1 MPNEEKLVEYL
12 KWVTA
17 DLHETRQRL
26 EEVESGRHEPVAIVG
41 IACRFPGD
49 VRSAEDLWELVSEGR
64 DAITGFPTDR
74 GWDLGTLAGGDSAT
88 LQGGFLYD
96 AAEFDPGFFGISP
109 REALAM
115 DPQQRLLLQT
125 TWEAIE
131 RAGIDPASL
140 RGSETG
146 VFVGTNGQDYGHVL
160 IASEEDVEGHAGMGT
175 AASVISGRISYTFGF
190 EGPAVTIDTACS
202 SSLVGLHLAAQ
213 ALRNGECSLALAGGV
228 TVMATASNFAGFTRQ
243 GGLAASGR
251 CKAFSDDADGTG
263 WSEGIGVLLV
273 EKLSDAHRNGHP
285 VLAVVVG
292 SAINQDGAS
301 NGLSA
306 PNGPSQR
313 RVIQSALASA
323 GLAASE
329 VDAVEAH
336 GTGTVLGDPIE
347 AQALLATYGA
357 ERTSPLRL
365 GAVKSNIGHTQAA
378 AGVAGVIKMVM
389 ALQHGSLPR
398 TLHVA
403 SPSTHVDWTA
413 GNVELLTEATPW
425 PRGERPRRAG
435 ISSFGVSG
443 TNAHVIVEEAPD
455 SPGVNGGAE
464 APELSDPAETIGV
477 GTRSPQGAGQSES
490 IPNGE
495 PRGGQAA
502 ASDGW
507 TAAGSGAVVADPRQ
521 AAVSSGQ
528 TRAGSGQ
535 ATAGSAQTTAGGG
548 QTTAGSAQTTAGTEQ
563 TTAGSAHT
571 TAGSAQAAVCPF
583 GFGAGTAQDHELP
596 LIVSAKSD
604 AALRARIDQVS
615 TLIAN
620 GANPAQVGYSLLTT
634 RTTNFDH
641 RAVLLNGT
649 TIASGRTQR
658 KPIAA
663 LFSGQGAQRL
673 GMGKELYETSDT
685 FRNAFDDVTRYLEA
699 DLDDVIW
706 GDDEEALNQ
715 TGITQPAIF
724 AIEVALY
731 RLLESYGFKADHV
744 AGHSIGEIAA
754 AHVAGVLSLE
764 DAARLVNA
772 RARLMQALPQT
783 GAMFAVKATE
793 EEVREHLT
801 NDVDVDV
808 AAINGTND
816 IVIAGDEAQAQ
827 KVAENW
833 EHKRLRVSHAFHS
846 PLMEPML
853 DDFREA
859 ITHITLHKPRIPIH
873 TSGDVTTIDYWV
885 GHVRDTVRFTDNV
898 PTDAICVE
906 IGPTGVL
913 SALVDGCIPTLR
925 KDKSEPLAVA
935 TALAKLYVSGAQI
948 DWRRFYPHGTK
959 IALPTYPFDTQR
971 YWPKGGT
978 APGGPGRQSQPAL
991 HELNW
996 IDATV
1001 TANPVSAA
1009 RWAIIGG
1016 DEFDLA
1022 HVLYSA
1028 GQTVTGYGE
1037 TLKQAAHT
1045 TTPDVFVVSVS
1056 GDGTPESTHAQTTRI
1071 LELLQEAGEY
1081 TARIV
1086 FVSHDTSED
1095 LTAAAAW
1102 GLIRSAQMENPG
1114 RFLLFDTDGLDVSG
1128 ALLPKLVAWD
1138 EPQVRVRN
1146 GQTTVP
1152 RLQEVQKSDQKHEW
1166 DKDRTVL
1173 ITGGTGG
1180 LGAELARHLVT
1191 RYEVKH
1197 LLLASRRGEDSP
1209 GAAELRKELEDKG
1222 ATVTIAAADVSKRD
1236 DVTTLLSAAQR
1247 PLQAI
1252 VHTAGVLEDALI
1264 DALTPEHLA
1273 KVLGPKVDAAWH
1285 LRHATDVKLVLY
1297 SSVSGVMGAAGQA
1310 NYAAAN
1316 SYLDALA
1323 TKHDNTISLAWGPWA
1338 QDSGMTAGLSQAAMD
1353 RMSRSGMPPLAVE
1366 QGLALFDAALGHTRS
1381 VLVPIHVAAQRGPV
1395 SKLLGG
1401 TTEAPQEKAA
1411 VTVLDRLR
1419 NAGPEERETMVRD
1432 LVTGTSAALLGHPD
1446 PGAVDPR
1453 KDFLELGFDSL
1464 IAVELRN
1471 QLNELLGLKLV
1482 GSVVFDNKTPSNL
1495 AQHLLGELGSLH
1507 SGASQANGVEVA
1519 AEDTVFGL
1527 FMDAVTKNNVAA
1539 GLQMLKGVANLR
1551 PMFSSP
1557 AELDELPEPVTLADG
1572 PKLPKLICI
1581 SAPGA
1586 TAGVHMYARLAAHL
1600 RGKRQVS
1607 ALPLVGFG
1615 AGEPLP
1621 KDAAAVNRWVAE
1633 AVLHASDGDPFV
1645 LVGHSS
1651 GGTLAYLAAGVIE
1664 DTWGI
1669 KADGVIMLD
1678 TLSLNYDNREGMDF
1692 ESVTSNYFNTM
1703 DSPAVN
1709 MNSARLSAMAHWF
1722 PRIIDTG
1729 IHTTVPKLL
1738 IRCDREVR
1746 GTDLVTTNQD
1756 VAVPTDYIRFVATD
1770 HMAMV
1775 KEDAHLTAEVM
1786 EDWLAAFHPV
1796 KA

>member
-26 EEVESGRHEPVAIVG
+26 EEVESGRHEPIAIVG

-49 VRSAEDLWELVSEGR
+49 VRSAEDLWDLVSEGR

-202 SSLVGLHLAAQ
+202 SSLVGLHLAAA
-213 ALRNGECSLALAGGV
+213 ALRNGECSLAVAGGV

-243 GGLAASGR
+243 GGLAVSGR

-263 WSEGIGVLLV
+263 WSEGVGVLLV
-273 EKLSDAHRNGHP
+273 EKLSDAQRDGHP

-292 SAINQDGAS
+292 SAVNQDGAS

-313 RVIQSALASA
+313 RVIQAALASA
-323 GLAASE
+323 GLAADE
-329 VDAVEAH
+329 VGAVEAH

-347 AQALLATYGA
+347 AQALLATYGTERA
-357 ERTSPLRL
+357 EPLRL

-389 ALQHGSLPR
+389 ALQRETLPR
-398 TLHVA
+398 TLHVSA
-403 SPSTHVDWTA
+403 PSSHVDWTA
-413 GNVELLTEATPW
+413 GNIELLTEAEPW
-425 PRGERPRRAG
+425 PRGEQPRRAG

-443 TNAHVIVEEAPD
+443 TNAHVIIEEAPEPTED
-455 SPGVNGGAE
+455 SDEP
-464 APELSDPAETIGV
+464 
-477 GTRSPQGAGQSES
+477 TR
-490 IPNGE
+490 
-495 PRGGQAA
+495 
-502 ASDGW
+502 
-507 TAAGSGAVVADPRQ
+507 
-521 AAVSSGQ
+521 
-528 TRAGSGQ
+528 
-535 ATAGSAQTTAGGG
+535 
-548 QTTAGSAQTTAGTEQ
+548 
-563 TTAGSAHT
+563 
-571 TAGSAQAAVCPF
+571 CPF
-583 GFGAGTAQDHELP
+583 GFGTEADELP
-596 LIVSAKSD
+596 LVVSAKS
-604 AALRARIDQVS
+604 ANALQTRVDQVRALTDS
-615 TLIAN
+615 
-620 GANPAQVGYSLLTT
+620 PAAVGYSLLTT
-634 RTTNFDH
+634 RSTGFEH
-641 RAVLLNGT
+641 RAVLLNGVT
-649 TIASGRTQR
+649 LASGQTQR
-658 KPIAA
+658 KPVAA

-673 GMGKELYETSDT
+673 GMGKDLYETSDT
-685 FRNAFDDVTRYLEA
+685 FRAAFDNVAQHLDV
-699 DLDDVIW
+699 DLDDAMW
-706 GDDEEALNQ
+706 GTDEEALNQ
-715 TGITQPAIF
+715 TGTTQPALF
-724 AIEVALY
+724 ALQVALY
-731 RLLESYGFKADHV
+731 RLLESYGFKPDHV

-754 AHVAGVLSLE
+754 AHVAGVLTLE
-764 DAARLVNA
+764 DAATLVQE
-772 RARLMQALPQT
+772 RARLMQALPQS

-793 EEVREHLT
+793 AEVRKHLT
-801 NDVDVDV
+801 AQVDI
-808 AAINGTND
+808 AAINGPND
-816 IVIAGDEAQAQ
+816 IVIAGDEATARAIAQ
-827 KVAENW
+827 NW
-833 EHKRLRVSHAFHS
+833 EHKQLRVSHAFHS

-853 DDFREA
+853 DDFRNA
-859 ITHITLHKPRIPIH
+859 IKHIDFHKPRIPIH
-873 TSGDVTTIDYWV
+873 TSGDVTTVGYWV
-885 GHVRDTVRFTDNV
+885 DHVRNTVRFTENV
-898 PTDAICVE
+898 EKIGEATFIE

-925 KDKSEPLAVA
+925 KDKPEPAAVL
-935 TALAKLYVSGAQI
+935 TALAKLYVSGVNV
-948 DWRRFYPHGTK
+948 DWRKFFPRGNK

-971 YWPKGGT
+971 FWPKGGT
-978 APGGPGRQSQPAL
+978 APSGPAKSQPAL
-991 HELNW
+991 HELQW
-996 IDATV
+996 VDATV
-1001 TANPVSAA
+1001 TASPIAAA

-1037 TLKQAAHT
+1037 TLAEAAKT
-1045 TTPDVFVVSVS
+1045 TKPDVFIVAVS
-1056 GDGTPESTHAQTTRI
+1056 GDGTPESTHAQTQRVLAI
-1071 LELLQEAGEY
+1071 LQEANDY
-1081 TARIV
+1081 SAHIV
-1086 FVSHDTSED
+1086 FVSGEND
-1095 LTAAAAW
+1095 LTAAATA
-1102 GLIRSAQMENPG
+1102 GLVRSAQMENPG

-1138 EPQVRVRN
+1138 EPHVKVRN

-1152 RLQEVQKSDQKHEW
+1152 RLQETQKTEGKYEW
-1166 DKDRTVL
+1166 DPNKTVL

-1180 LGAELARHLVT
+1180 LGAELAKHLVT
-1191 RYEVKH
+1191 RHNVKH
-1197 LLLASRRGEDSP
+1197 LLLASRRGEESP
-1209 GAAELRKELEDKG
+1209 KATELRQELEAQG
-1222 ATVTIAAADVSKRD
+1222 ATVTIAAADVSKAD
-1236 DVTTLLSAAQR
+1236 DVTTLLSAAHK

-1252 VHTAGVLEDALI
+1252 IHTAGVLDDALI
-1264 DALTPEHLA
+1264 DALTPDSVT
-1273 KVLGPKVDAAWH
+1273 KVLTPKVDAAWH
-1285 LRHATDVKLVLY
+1285 LRNATDVPLVLY
-1297 SSVSGVMGAAGQA
+1297 SSVSGVMGAAGQG

-1323 TKHDNTISLAWGPWA
+1323 QSTENTISLAWGPWA

-1353 RMSRSGMPPLAVE
+1353 RMQRSGMPPLAVE
-1366 QGLALFDAALGHTRS
+1366 QGLALFDAALAHRKAL
-1381 VLVPIHVAAQRGPV
+1381 LVPIHVAAQRGPV

-1401 TTEAPQEKAA
+1401 TSEQPQEKAA

-1419 NAGPEERETMVRD
+1419 NATPQDREGMVRD

-1446 PGAVDPR
+1446 PSAVDPQ

-1471 QLNELLGLKLV
+1471 QLNELLSLKLA
-1482 GSVVFDNKTPSNL
+1482 GSVVFDHKTPANL
-1495 AQHLLGELGSLH
+1495 AQHLVTELGTLH
-1507 SGASQANGVEVA
+1507 SGGSTGNGVEVA

-1557 AELDELPEPVTLADG
+1557 AELDDLPEAVTLADG

-1664 DTWGI
+1664 ETWGI
-1669 KADGVIMLD
+1669 KPDGVIMLD

-1738 IRCDREVR
+1738 VRCANEVR

-1756 VAVPTDYIRFVATD
+1756 VSVPADDIRLVATD

-1786 EDWLAAFHPV
+1786 EDWLKAFHPV
-1796 KA
+1796 TS

>member
-26 EEVESGRHEPVAIVG
+26 EEVESGRHEPIAIVG

-49 VRSAEDLWELVSEGR
+49 VRSAEDLWDLVSEGR

-202 SSLVGLHLAAQ
+202 SSLVGLHLAAA
-213 ALRNGECSLALAGGV
+213 ALRNGECSLAVAGGV

-243 GGLAASGR
+243 GGLAVSGR

-263 WSEGIGVLLV
+263 WSEGVGVLLV
-273 EKLSDAHRNGHP
+273 ERLSDAQRNGHP

-292 SAINQDGAS
+292 SAVNQDGAS

-313 RVIQSALASA
+313 RVIQAALASA
-323 GLAASE
+323 GLAADE
-329 VDAVEAH
+329 VGAVEAH

-357 ERTSPLRL
+357 ERAEPLRL

-389 ALQHGSLPR
+389 ALRRETLPR
-398 TLHVA
+398 TLHVSA
-403 SPSTHVDWTA
+403 PSSHVDWAA
-413 GNVELLTEATPW
+413 GNIALLTEAEPW
-425 PRGERPRRAG
+425 PRGEQPRRAG

-443 TNAHVIVEEAPD
+443 TNAHVIIEEAP
-455 SPGVNGGAE
+455 SAQ
-464 APELSDPAETIGV
+464 ELSDLPEMIGM
-477 GTRSPQGAGQSES
+477 GGGSPHGAGQSGS
-490 IPNGE
+490 IPN
-495 PRGGQAA
+495 GGQAA
-502 ASDGW
+502 A
-507 TAAGSGAVVADPRQ
+507 AD
-521 AAVSSGQ
+521 SGQ
-528 TRAGSGQ
+528 GAG
-535 ATAGSAQTTAGGG
+535 
-548 QTTAGSAQTTAGTEQ
+548 
-563 TTAGSAHT
+563 
-571 TAGSAQAAVCPF
+571 CPF
-583 GFGAGTAQDHELP
+583 GFGATSTPADEAP
-596 LIVSAKSD
+596 LVVSAKS
-604 AALRARIDQVS
+604 ASALEARATQVRA
-615 TLIAN
+615 LIKN
-620 GANPAQVGYSLLTT
+620 GAEPADLGHSLLTT
-634 RTTNFDH
+634 RSTGFEH
-641 RAVLLNGT
+641 RAVLLNGIT
-649 TIASGRTQR
+649 LASGQTQR
-658 KPIAA
+658 KPVAA

-673 GMGKELYETSDT
+673 GMGKDLYETSDT
-685 FRNAFDDVTRYLEA
+685 FRTAFDNVAQHLDV
-699 DLDDVIW
+699 DLDDAMW
-706 GDDEEALNQ
+706 GTNEEALNQ
-715 TGITQPAIF
+715 TGTTQPALF
-724 AIEVALY
+724 ALQVALY
-731 RLLESYGFKADHV
+731 RLLESYGFKPDHV

-764 DAARLVNA
+764 DAATLVQE
-772 RARLMQALPQT
+772 RARLMQALPQN

-793 EEVREHLT
+793 AEVRKHLT
-801 NDVDVDV
+801 AQVDI
-808 AAINGTND
+808 AAINGPND
-816 IVIAGDEAQAQ
+816 IVIAGEKAEVIAQ
-827 KVAENW
+827 NW
-833 EHKRLRVSHAFHS
+833 EHKQLRVSHAFHS

-853 DDFREA
+853 DDFRNA
-859 ITHITLHKPRIPIH
+859 IEHITLTKPRIPIH
-873 TSGDVTTIDYWV
+873 TSGDVTTVDYWV
-885 GHVRDTVRFTDNV
+885 SHVRDTVRFTENIQKIGEA
-898 PTDAICVE
+898 TFVE

-925 KDKSEPLAVA
+925 KDKPEPAAVL
-935 TALAKLYVSGAQI
+935 TALAKLYVSGANVH
-948 DWRRFYPHGTK
+948 WRKFFPRGNK

-971 YWPKGGT
+971 FWPKGGT
-978 APGGPGRQSQPAL
+978 APSGPAKSQPAL
-991 HELNW
+991 HELHW
-996 IDATV
+996 VDATV
-1001 TANPVSAA
+1001 TASPIAAA

-1037 TLKQAAHT
+1037 TLAEAAKST
-1045 TTPDVFVVSVS
+1045 KPDVFIVAVS
-1056 GDGTPESTHAQTTRI
+1056 GDGTPATTHAQTQRVLAI
-1071 LELLQEAGEY
+1071 LQEANDY
-1081 TARIV
+1081 SAHIV
-1086 FVSHDTSED
+1086 FVSGENDV
-1095 LTAAAAW
+1095 TAAATA
-1102 GLIRSAQMENPG
+1102 GLVRSAQMENPG

-1138 EPQVRVRN
+1138 EPHVKVRN

-1152 RLQEVQKSDQKHEW
+1152 RLQEAQKTEDVHEW
-1166 DKDRTVL
+1166 DQDKTVL

-1180 LGAELARHLVT
+1180 LGAELAKHLVT
-1191 RYEVKH
+1191 SHKVKH
-1197 LLLASRRGEDSP
+1197 LLLASRRGEESP
-1209 GAAELRKELEDKG
+1209 KAAELRQELEAQG
-1222 ATVTIAAADVSKRD
+1222 ATVTIAAADVSKAD
-1236 DVTTLLSAAQR
+1236 DVTSLLSAAQK

-1252 VHTAGVLEDALI
+1252 IHTAGVLEDALI
-1264 DALTPEHLA
+1264 DALTPESVTN
-1273 KVLGPKVDAAWH
+1273 VLTPKVDAAWH
-1285 LRHATDVKLVLY
+1285 LRNATDVPLVLY
-1297 SSVSGVMGAAGQA
+1297 SSVSGVMGAAGQG

-1323 TKHDNTISLAWGPWA
+1323 QNTENTISLAWGPWA

-1353 RMSRSGMPPLAVE
+1353 RMQRSGMPPLAVE
-1366 QGLALFDAALGHTRS
+1366 QGLALFDAALAHRKPL
-1381 VLVPIHVAAQRGPV
+1381 LVPIHVAAQRGPV

-1401 TTEAPQEKAA
+1401 NSEQPQEKAA

-1419 NAGPEERETMVRD
+1419 NAPQAEREEMVRD

-1446 PGAVDPR
+1446 PSAVDPQ

-1471 QLNELLGLKLV
+1471 QLNELLSLKLA
-1482 GSVVFDNKTPSNL
+1482 GSVVFDHKTPANL
-1495 AQHLLGELGSLH
+1495 AQHLVTELGTLH
-1507 SGASQANGVEVA
+1507 SGGSTSNGVEVA

-1527 FMDAVTKNNVAA
+1527 FMEAVSNNNVAA

-1557 AELDELPEPVTLADG
+1557 AELDDLPEAVTLADG

-1664 DTWGI
+1664 ETWGI
-1669 KADGVIMLD
+1669 KPDGVIMLD

-1729 IHTTVPKLL
+1729 VHTTVPKLL
-1738 IRCDREVR
+1738 VRCANEVR

-1756 VAVPTDYIRFVATD
+1756 VSVPADDIRLVATD

-1786 EDWLAAFHPV
+1786 EDWLKAFHPV
-1796 KA
+1796 TS